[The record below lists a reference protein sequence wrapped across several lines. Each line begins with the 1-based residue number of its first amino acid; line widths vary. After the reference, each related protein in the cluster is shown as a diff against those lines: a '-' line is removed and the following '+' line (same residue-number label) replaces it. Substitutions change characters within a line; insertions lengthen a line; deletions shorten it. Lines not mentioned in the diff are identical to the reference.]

1 VRSRTEPL
9 GTAQERRAVQLSVN
23 CEVNAGLRRWDSR
36 LWSSEHEARAIGGG
50 SLSVAVAASNRVIAD
65 WDGDVSIH
73 VDAERRSVNDARR
86 QWQGVS
92 DLPAKVEATRC
103 GRDKVAVDLRAVS
116 GMRRRAGR
124 GDAGVD
130 SVGVGSAGISSAGGW
145 SVDVV
150 RRHDEERV
158 SGSSELSG
166 ARRDEEVV

>member
-1 VRSRTEPL
+1 MHAS
-9 GTAQERRAVQLSVN
+9 
-23 CEVNAGLRRWDSR
+23 
-36 LWSSEHEARAIGGG
+36 G
-50 SLSVAVAASNRVIAD
+50 SLHVTVAAADRVIAD
-65 WDGDVSIH
+65 RDGDVSIH

-86 QWQGVS
+86 RWQGVS
-92 DLPAKVEATRC
+92 DLPAKVEATWC

-145 SVDVV
+145 SVGVV

>member
-1 VRSRTEPL
+1 MHAS
-9 GTAQERRAVQLSVN
+9 
-23 CEVNAGLRRWDSR
+23 
-36 LWSSEHEARAIGGG
+36 G
-50 SLSVAVAASNRVIAD
+50 SLHVTVAAADRVIAD
-65 WDGDVSIH
+65 RDGDVSIH

-86 QWQGVS
+86 RWQGVS
-92 DLPAKVEATRC
+92 DLPAKVEATWC

-145 SVDVV
+145 SVGVV
-150 RRHDEERV
+150 HRHDEERV